1 MTVPKVDNPKVEFT
15 EEALKILRAN
25 LESTEMVA
33 MELLVEGEKMSALV
47 TKVHLSRVICF
58 LAKELVKLGWA
69 QTTKSEEKLFKCS
82 QCDKEFN
89 QNADFE
95 RHEREHTG
103 EKPFP
108 CSKCDKEFS
117 QNADLERHECEHTG
131 EKPFPCSK
139 CDKEFSQNAD
149 LERHEREHTG
159 EKPLTCSKC
168 DKEFSQNADL
178 ERHEREHAGEKSLT
192 CSKCNKEFSQ
202 SADLDKHLKSH
213 ERTHKGESDKLERKF
228 KCSDCDK
235 NLCIKEL
242 ESHACSSDI
251 KKNTQEKGNST
262 DQGKRKP
269 CMFYLNGKCRHGKSG
284 KSLVGGKTCE
294 FPHPKTCRTFENFGY
309 KDGGCKARGECDKGL
324 HLNLCKQFMR
334 GQCERETCRYFHPKK
349 LTTRTTNES
358 TLARNHTLA
367 QSVNQTLPLNRTA
380 PWAVPAQDPAATVQD
395 NNNNQD
401 IDDMSFLEVAKV
413 MNKLLEKFQRMC
425 PMKM

>member
-82 QCDKEFN
+82 QCDKEF
-89 QNADFE
+89 
-95 RHEREHTG
+95 
-103 EKPFP
+103 
-108 CSKCDKEFS
+108 C
-117 QNADLERHECEHTG
+117 QNADLERHEREHTG

-251 KKNTQEKGNST
+251 KKNTLEKGNSS

-395 NNNNQD
+395 NNNNQN

-413 MNKLLEKFQRMC
+413 MDKLLEKFQRMR

>member
-1 MTVPKVDNPKVEFT
+1 
-15 EEALKILRAN
+15 
-25 LESTEMVA
+25 
-33 MELLVEGEKMSALV
+33 MSLA
-47 TKVHLSRVICF
+47 HFLSRRI
-58 LAKELVKLGWA
+58 
-69 QTTKSEEKLFKCS
+69 
-82 QCDKEFN
+82 
-89 QNADFE
+89 
-95 RHEREHTG
+95 H
-103 EKPFP
+103 
-108 CSKCDKEFS
+108 
-117 QNADLERHECEHTG
+117 
-131 EKPFPCSK
+131 
-139 CDKEFSQNAD
+139 
-149 LERHEREHTG
+149 
-159 EKPLTCSKC
+159 
-168 DKEFSQNADL
+168 
-178 ERHEREHAGEKSLT
+178 
-192 CSKCNKEFSQ
+192 
-202 SADLDKHLKSH
+202 KHLKSH
-213 ERTHKGESDKLERKF
+213 ERTHKGELAKLERKF

>member
-367 QSVNQTLPLNRTA
+367 QSVNQTLPLNRAA
-380 PWAVPAQDPAATVQD
+380 PWAVPAQDPATTVQD

>member
-103 EKPFP
+103 EKP
-108 CSKCDKEFS
+108 
-117 QNADLERHECEHTG
+117 
-131 EKPFPCSK
+131 
-139 CDKEFSQNAD
+139 
-149 LERHEREHTG
+149 
-159 EKPLTCSKC
+159 LTCSKC

-213 ERTHKGESDKLERKF
+213 ERTHKGESAKLERKF

-367 QSVNQTLPLNRTA
+367 QSVNQTLPLNRAA

-413 MNKLLEKFQRMC
+413 MNKLLEKFQRMR

>member
-413 MNKLLEKFQRMC
+413 MNKLLEKFQRMR